1 MDFDVSTLLVGEICC
16 ADYLSDLSWMA
27 YQYQTFGFVT
37 KSMLLVT
44 FFHFLYVLDFF
55 YNEDWY
61 LRTMDI
67 THDHFGFYLAWGDT
81 AFLPNRESSANASF
95 PCVSCPAM
103 PFLHRKKPFRFC
115 LSAA

>member
-1 MDFDVSTLLVGEICC
+1 
-16 ADYLSDLSWMA
+16 MA

-61 LRTMDI
+61 LRTIDI
-67 THDHFGFYLAWGDT
+67 THDHFGFNLAWGDT
-81 AFLPNRESSANASF
+81 AFLPNRESPDSDSF
-95 PCVSCPAM
+95 PWLSRPAM
-103 PFLHRKKPFRFC
+103 PFPCYQGLCRIGPCTAWASFP
-115 LSAA
+115 